1 MELTVFHHLAIAL
14 GLGLLVGLERE
25 WAANKV
31 AGIRTFPMIT
41 LLGAICALLAEPFSG
56 WILAAGFIGVA
67 ALVVVGETVRGHRTE
82 GGPGITT
89 EVAALV
95 MFLVGAAVAGGHTA
109 PGVVVGGMVAV
120 LLHWKDPLHAFVR
133 RIGESEFAAIVR
145 LVVIALV
152 ILPVLPNRTFGP
164 YGVLNPFQIWL
175 MVVLIVSISLGAYT
189 VYRLLGAKVGTP
201 LSGILG
207 GLISSTATTV
217 SYARLTRGAPKM
229 ATTAAV
235 VIMLAST
242 IVFVRVIFEIQL
254 VAPEIVA
261 KTAPP
266 LLALMGFMAVVS
278 VAAYVLARGDL
289 TELPERDAPSDLRAA
304 IVFGLLYAA
313 VLFGV
318 AATKT
323 HFGDSATYI
332 VAAIS
337 GLADMDAITLTTA
350 QLVTKGELEV
360 DTGWRLIMV
369 GALGNLVFK
378 GIAVAMLG
386 DRRLAVRVGV
396 MFGIT
401 LVAGVI
407 LLIFWPTNGV

>member
-1 MELTVFHHLAIAL
+1 VELTVFHHLAIAL

-41 LLGAICALLAEPFSG
+41 LLGAVCALLAGSFNG

-67 ALVVVGETVRGHRTE
+67 SLLVVGETVRGYRTE

-95 MFLVGAAVAGGHTA
+95 MFLVGAAVAGGYTA
-109 PGVVVGGMVAV
+109 PGVVVGGIVAV

-133 RIGESEFAAIVR
+133 RIGESEFSAIVR
-145 LVVIALV
+145 LVVVALV

-217 SYARLTRGAPKM
+217 SYARMTRGAPEM

-235 VIMLAST
+235 VIILAST
-242 IVFVRVIFEIQL
+242 VVFVRVLFEIQI
-254 VAPEIVA
+254 VAPDILAEI
-261 KTAPP
+261 APP
-266 LLALMGFMAVVS
+266 LLALMGFMAVLAAVS
-278 VAAYVLARGDL
+278 FGLARGDL
-289 TELPERDAPSDLRAA
+289 KELPERDAPSDLRAA

-318 AATKT
+318 AAAKT
-323 HFGDSATYI
+323 HFGEGATYV

-337 GLADMDAITLTTA
+337 GLADMDAITLSTA
-350 QLVTKGELEV
+350 HFVQAGELDV

-378 GIAVAMLG
+378 AVAIAMLG
-386 DRRLAVRVGV
+386 HPRLALRVGV

-401 LVAGVI
+401 LVAGV
-407 LLIFWPTNGV
+407 LLLLFWPTNGA